1 MELLMT
7 ILIASLCGY
16 AGAHF
21 AGRGGKRAAIMSTDT
36 KASAYRELLDALL
49 KYEIACS
56 EAAMAALDDAVTDNM
71 KRAVSD
77 AGNGIIRLQ
86 SCIGFMLPL
95 EIDVAAESAI
105 SNTFGQDWGERVEAV
120 RAVRQDVSKRARQD
134 VHLMSPDD

>member
-1 MELLMT
+1 MELLIT

-21 AGRGGKRAAIMSTDT
+21 AARGGKRAVIISADT
-36 KASAYRELLDALL
+36 KASAYRELLEALL
-49 KYEIACS
+49 RYEIACA
-56 EAAMAALDDAVTDNM
+56 EAAMAALDDAMTDNV

-95 EIDVAAESAI
+95 EIGVAVESAM
-105 SNTFGQDWGERVEAV
+105 SNTFGQDWGERVEAA

-134 VHLMSPDD
+134 VYLVSPDH